1 MENPFGS
8 PRRGGRPPLHPRAGG
23 AGGGGAGAR
32 RSSSAKSANGNFG
45 FMTASQKAAWR
56 AKRDKHWEAVRKSRR
71 KGGAVGGRRRT
82 QRRSRS

>member
-23 AGGGGAGAR
+23 GGAGAR
-32 RSSSAKSANGNFG
+32 RSSSVKSANGNFG

-71 KGGAVGGRRRT
+71 KGGAVGGRRTQRRT
-82 QRRSRS
+82 QRRS